1 MNALIFFLKGENMEE
16 AMRELINTIKE
27 GLSTG
32 IYDWLMLIVPTLLA
46 IINVWIVNSNTNK
59 QIRNQNKETYRP
71 RLKLLSVNRLPCGY
85 SNHHKYYAHS
95 LYYTDNDSKA
105 SMTLK
110 IELENIGNGLAN
122 DLQFYML
129 NSGEKC
135 IGYQW
140 NESNK
145 NQVLDS
151 TEEIPK
157 DNKKEIIFDFNF
169 NRNKL
174 KKQADGFE
182 GDDCVLLICNYRDLN
197 KNNYKILIGI
207 ILKKVD
213 WNENYDID
221 GKEHVEK
228 MIFDYYY
235 YQEDT
240 KQFKGM
246 INKKLYKKN
255 YKRILKNIF
264 KN

>member
-1 MNALIFFLKGENMEE
+1 MEE
-16 AMRELINTIKE
+16 IIRELINTIKDAYS
-27 GLSTG
+27 LG
-32 IYDWLMLIVPTLLA
+32 IYEWLLLIVPTVLS
-46 IINVWIVNSNTNK
+46 IINVWIVNANTNK
-59 QIRNQNKETYRP
+59 QIKNQNKETYRP
-71 RLKLLSVNRLPCGY
+71 RLKLLSANRVNFDH
-85 SNHHKYYAHS
+85 SNYHKYYAHS
-95 LYYTDNDSKA
+95 LYYTDKNSKA
-105 SMTLK
+105 SITLK

-135 IGYQW
+135 VGHQW
-140 NESNK
+140 LDNDK
-145 NQVLDS
+145 NQILSS

-157 DNKKEIIFDFNF
+157 GNKKEIIFDLNF
-169 NRNKL
+169 NRDRL
-174 KKQADGFE
+174 KKQEDGFD

-213 WNENYDID
+213 WNESFDL
-221 GKEHVEK
+221 KEEHIEK

-246 INKKLYKKN
+246 INKKMYKNKYKKV
-255 YKRILKNIF
+255 LKSIC